1 MAKGKLRKN
10 AVASGQIRIIG
21 GLWRGRKLPVLNS
34 EGLRPTTDRIKE
46 TLFNWLMFDIN
57 QCHCLDLFAGS
68 GSLGFEALSRGAS
81 QVIMVEKD
89 HQVAQQLSQ
98 NLARLPQAPATV
110 VNIDAVRYLA
120 SPATPFDLVLLDPPF
135 HRELLPQVCQLLEE
149 KGWLSADAKIYI
161 EREQAAEPLLLPP
174 NWHLL
179 KDKQAGQV
187 TYQLYQREYKQ

>member
-57 QCHCLDLFAGS
+57 QCRCLDLFAGS

>member
-57 QCHCLDLFAGS
+57 QCRCLDLFAGS

-149 KGWLSADAKIYI
+149 KGWLSVNAKIYI

>member
-57 QCHCLDLFAGS
+57 QCRCLDLFAGS

-187 TYQLYQREYKQ
+187 TYQLYQRESK